1 MEQELRER
9 QLRQQIHALRV
20 KKFHWPP
27 DGFKFIMNGLGF
39 GESLSALPEERLQE
53 LKSIMISYRK
63 HGRPYEFTFDKQ
75 GKYMFSLMKQ
85 AAWTDT
91 ELRAY
96 MIKRFHKSHW
106 NLLDQRERRAVIA
119 MLQYYINKNATNNDI
134 NQKENPHGKETDDRT
149 HQD

>member
-1 MEQELRER
+1 
-9 QLRQQIHALRV
+9 
-20 KKFHWPP
+20 
-27 DGFKFIMNGLGF
+27 
-39 GESLSALPEERLQE
+39 
-53 LKSIMISYRK
+53 
-63 HGRPYEFTFDKQ
+63 
-75 GKYMFSLMKQ
+75 MFSLMKQ
-85 AAWTDT
+85 AEWTDT